1 MPSKKDSAYL
11 SDRVEVAASCRDCDM
26 LRKVEKAGQTFGAN
40 DEFQLMHNGLIVCRG
55 AYHGEW
61 MTEIIRRLRGHH
73 EPQEEKVFAE
83 ALRYLP
89 DSAVMLELGSFWAYY
104 SMWAHQQIKHP
115 SCIMVEPNAHKL
127 AVGKEHFLLNRMNGI
142 FIRGFVG
149 SHSEPLASF
158 KDWDGA
164 IYKIP
169 MLSIDGMMEER
180 KLPKIDILHADVQG
194 AEFDMLKGAARAL
207 REQRIG
213 YIFVSTH
220 GCWHER
226 CLKHLADHGYLII
239 ASHSVLESFS
249 GDGLIVA
256 RAPNYPG
263 PDRVKVSVR
272 RVSVLERFRYRL
284 ACMRQRLF

>member
-1 MPSKKDSAYL
+1 
-11 SDRVEVAASCRDCDM
+11 
-26 LRKVEKAGQTFGAN
+26 
-40 DEFQLMHNGLIVCRG
+40 
-55 AYHGEW
+55 
-61 MTEIIRRLRGHH
+61 
-73 EPQEEKVFAE
+73 
-83 ALRYLP
+83 
-89 DSAVMLELGSFWAYY
+89 MLELGSFWAYY